1 MSMLSKFSRQKMR
14 EEDFEPSTNDV
25 LIVFDDEK
33 KTSDIKRI
41 NVIEEDKLMVIGEYV
56 VPIEDCTITN

>member
-1 MSMLSKFSRQKMR
+1 MGMLSKFSRQKMR
-14 EEDFEPSTNDV
+14 EEDFEPRTNDV

-56 VPIEDCTITN
+56 VPC